1 MSEDL
6 TQNLPQRSFEERVLA
21 EFAALNSR
29 FTSLEGRMTTLEVR
43 MTTLEGRMTTLEGR
57 MTTLEDHMASFDA
70 RLASLEEKVE
80 ERLHDTRPMWEGVQ
94 ARLAGIET
102 EMKSLSRYFRTL
114 TADFFG
120 LRVRVDKLEGES
132 V

>member
-6 TQNLPQRSFEERVLA
+6 TQNLPSQSFEERVLA
-21 EFAALNSR
+21 ELAAMRQDFGEKLAGV
-29 FTSLEGRMTTLEVR
+29 TQEV
-43 MTTLEGRMTTLEGR
+43 
-57 MTTLEDHMASFDA
+57 ASVRQALAAQREMIEHIHA
-70 RLASLEEKVE
+70 RVVSVETRLTSLEEKVE
-80 ERLHDTRPMWEGVQ
+80 ERLHDTRPIWEGVQ

-114 TADFFG
+114 TADFFS

>member
-6 TQNLPQRSFEERVLA
+6 TQNLPSRSFEERALA
-21 EFAALNSR
+21 ELAAMRQEAATQSDAVRHELANMNS
-29 FTSLEGRMTTLEVR
+29 
-43 MTTLEGRMTTLEGR
+43 RMTTLEGR

-80 ERLHDTRPMWEGVQ
+80 ERLHDTRPVWEGVQ